1 MNTNHSA
8 QQQAEKSTTM
18 WTQPSTDGQRRYFS
32 KHSPKRRAYGVI
44 QTMFQGGHAALALA
58 AWATIYYWALER
70 WAFLLPAV
78 PFLALA
84 TLTMLHWLLRV
95 TWSTFW
101 YDRLD
106 DDPNTDSSVFL
117 PILII
122 ALLLLT
128 EWKGAQQYMLGQVKP
143 PTIAATTGVDSSYNT
158 TTTHFLQEY
167 QQEVAQ
173 ITSAFDAKI
182 SAAAAPYN
190 ATIRSLQATGARDDA
205 ERRYIAQK
213 VRQQEA
219 QRAKATTSAEQGKA
233 DALAQAL
240 SAYQARKGTEAQRRD
255 AKVLQIDQANHRAV
269 TDHQTEIDSVGGYA
283 WILSIIILGLI
294 LGLGYAR
301 VRINVKSGILPLRN
315 YTVLDAHG
323 SVPERLHT
331 AISDAANRRS
341 LQLAVFV
348 HRLLSPR
355 KAITSF
361 DGTVVAQPGTYNTPH
376 GFYTNHAQASAAHTP
391 PPPAPEPVSSPTL
404 PSDSMVYE
412 KVIRKLMAES
422 AQSGVQVTPA
432 LLKSELQKAAELNG
446 HYMDEPLPG
455 KH

>member
-1 MNTNHSA
+1 M
-8 QQQAEKSTTM
+8 
-18 WTQPSTDGQRRYFS
+18 
-32 KHSPKRRAYGVI
+32 
-44 QTMFQGGHAALALA
+44 
-58 AWATIYYWALER
+58 
-70 WAFLLPAV
+70 
-78 PFLALA
+78 
-84 TLTMLHWLLRV
+84 
-95 TWSTFW
+95 
-101 YDRLD
+101 
-106 DDPNTDSSVFL
+106 
-117 PILII
+117 
-122 ALLLLT
+122 
-128 EWKGAQQYMLGQVKP
+128 
-143 PTIAATTGVDSSYNT
+143 DSSYNHT
-158 TTTHFLQEY
+158 TTQFQQEY

-173 ITSAFDAKI
+173 IQAAWDAKI
-182 SAAAAPYN
+182 RATAAPYN
-190 ATIRSLQATGARDDA
+190 GEMANLKARGARDDA
-205 ERRYIAQK
+205 ERRYIATK
-213 VRQQEA
+213 IRQAEA
-219 QRAKATTSAEQGKA
+219 QRTKATATAEQGKA
-233 DALAQAL
+233 DALAKAL
-240 SAYQARKGTEAQRRD
+240 ADYQARKGTEAQRRD
-255 AKVLQIDQANHRAV
+255 AKVLQIDQANQRAV
-269 TDHQTEIDSVGGYA
+269 TDHQSEVDSVGGYA

-376 GFYTNHAQASAAHTP
+376 GFFNTPSTATAAHTP
-391 PPPAPEPVSSPTL
+391 PPPAPEPAQSPTP

-432 LLKSELQKAAELNG
+432 LLKSELQKAAEMNG

-455 KH
+455 KP

>member
-1 MNTNHSA
+1 MNINNSA
-8 QQQAEKSTTM
+8 QQAAEKSTTV
-18 WTQPSTDGQRRYFS
+18 WSQPSNEAQRRYFS

-44 QTMFQGGHAALALA
+44 QTMFQVGHAALAFA

-78 PFLALA
+78 PVLSLA
-84 TLTMLHWLLRV
+84 TLSMLHWLLRV

-122 ALLLLT
+122 ALLLVT

-143 PTIAATTGVDSSYNT
+143 PTIAPTTGVDSSYNHT
-158 TTTHFLQEY
+158 TSGFQAEY

-173 ITSAFDAKI
+173 ITSTLDAKI
-182 SAAAAPYN
+182 RAAAAPYN
-190 ATIRSLQATGARDDA
+190 GEIANLKARGARDDA
-205 ERRYIAQK
+205 ERRYIATK
-213 VRQQEA
+213 IRQAEA
-219 QRAKATTSAEQGKA
+219 QRTKATATAEQGKA
-233 DALAQAL
+233 DALAKAL
-240 SAYQARKGTEAQRRD
+240 ADYQARKGTEAQRRD
-255 AKVLQIDQANHRAV
+255 AKVLQIDQANQRAV
-269 TDHQTEIDSVGGYA
+269 TDHQSEVDSVGGYA

-376 GFYTNHAQASAAHTP
+376 GFFNTPSTATAAHTP
-391 PPPAPEPVSSPTL
+391 PPPAPEPAQSPTP

-432 LLKSELQKAAELNG
+432 LLKSELQKAAEMNG

-455 KH
+455 KP